1 MKFTVKKVIIPIYFT
16 GISQIYICIKSA
28 SVSVHRAIR
37 RNSENIEPW
46 NIARQIRHTEIK
58 KGNFYSKSTQAVKNT
73 QA

>member
-46 NIARQIRHTEIK
+46 NIDGGILLYRLDILK
-58 KGNFYSKSTQAVKNT
+58 
-73 QA
+73 